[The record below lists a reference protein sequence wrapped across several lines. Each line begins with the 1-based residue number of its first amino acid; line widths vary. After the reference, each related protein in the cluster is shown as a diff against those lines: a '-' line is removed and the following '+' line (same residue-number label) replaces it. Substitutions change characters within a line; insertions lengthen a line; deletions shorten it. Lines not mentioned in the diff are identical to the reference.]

1 MKAAKNLNKQVVLF
15 QLAHFSDHFCCIC
28 VQVADGDDDIA
39 DVVDG
44 VDGVDGVDVVD
55 GDDGVDVV
63 ALKAKKRPS
72 CLFCAKMNSF
82 VFVGNAIAGR
92 AKL

>member
-1 MKAAKNLNKQVVLF
+1 MKAVENLNKQVVLF
-15 QLAHFSDHFCCIC
+15 QLAHFPDHFCCIC
-28 VQVADGDDDIA
+28 VQVADGDDDGV

-44 VDGVDGVDVVD
+44 VDGVD